1 MGGYW
6 DIKKKI
12 LQFIENQYFNFI
24 NFRVV
29 VEHRYFLEKI
39 HYLIEKFETNNIF
52 NTPIDFLLKKIDG
65 SMSIF
70 LIYFMFPE
78 ILYILFISNRY
89 ELPFKY
95 KQKLRLWTKFEMKY
109 WNIWIPM
116 NKKNWNNENIRFI
129 SQNI

>member
-6 DIKKKI
+6 DIKKKFF
-12 LQFIENQYFNFI
+12 QFIENQYFNFI

-39 HYLIEKFETNNIF
+39 HYLIGKFETNNIF
-52 NTPIDFLLKKIDG
+52 NTRVDFLLKKIDG